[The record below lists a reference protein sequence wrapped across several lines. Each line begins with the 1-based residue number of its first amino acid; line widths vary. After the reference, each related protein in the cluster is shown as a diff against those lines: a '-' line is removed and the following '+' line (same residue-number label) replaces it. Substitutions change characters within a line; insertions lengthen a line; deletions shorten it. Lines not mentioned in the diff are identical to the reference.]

1 MTNLRETQR
10 HERIVPVTI
19 NSEATELVVE
29 PHRSLLDALRWRPPD
44 RHQRRVRRGRVRFMH
59 RDHGWQACQL
69 VPGAGRR
76 GRWRR
81 NVHHRRHTALR
92 RHAASVA
99 GELHEAR
106 RRTVR
111 FCTPDHRRGEG
122 AARREPDADVDEIR
136 FALAG
141 NICRC
146 TGYTK
151 IIEAVD
157 RRRASCR
164 ATRGRGMNA
173 RSFEPR
179 VPGAESVA
187 AHRSVIGTSVKRSDL
202 IGKVTGD
209 AKYVADIALAR
220 PAARQDAAQQDRAC
234 AHRGHRHRRALALPG
249 VKAVLTHENVPRV
262 LHAGSPHPRSASV
275 TCDQYILD
283 DKVRYWG
290 EGVAVVAA
298 TTEEIAEEALGLID
312 VEYEA
317 LPAVFTVEDA
327 MKPGAPLIHD
337 RAPGGNLVL
346 DPVVFTRGD
355 IENGFAEADLILEGE
370 YEGGRPTPAY
380 MEPNVFACQWD
391 GNGNLTVWIST
402 QTAFMVRGIMAE
414 VLGLPLH
421 KVRVLVDH
429 MGGGFGAKQ
438 DLFQTEFFCALLAK
452 ETRRPVRMEYSREET
467 FLGGRTRH
475 PAKVWLKQGFRK
487 DGTLTARQARVVFNS
502 GAYGSHGPGVTI
514 VGTSAMT
521 SLYRCDNIHLEGRC
535 VYTNSPIAGAFRG
548 YGVVQT
554 YWALDIQM
562 DEAAAAL
569 GIDPA
574 ELKLKNAVR
583 EGDIAP
589 SNHPLIGHGLEDCIR
604 RGQQEVGW
612 AVLRRRVRNETGP
625 LRRGWGMGC
634 EMHGSSAYPGIKE
647 QGNAIVKMN
656 EDGTVVLLTGTAGLG
671 TGAHTALAQ
680 IVAEELGVVF
690 ENVSVVHGDTDVVPW
705 DIGAFASHTTFMGG
719 RAAQMAAT
727 EVKKQ
732 LLARAAAQLEA
743 DPGDLQVRDG
753 GSRCWVPTARSRCA
767 RPWRREGH
775 PGSPIRGH
783 RHVSPDQ
790 VVFVRRALRRSS
802 GRYRDRA
809 NRGETGGAGARD
821 RQGHPP
827 GGGGGPDRRRHPARH
842 RPHLV

>member
-1 MTNLRETQR
+1 
-10 HERIVPVTI
+10 
-19 NSEATELVVE
+19 
-29 PHRSLLDALRWRPPD
+29 
-44 RHQRRVRRGRVRFMH
+44 
-59 RDHGWQACQL
+59 
-69 VPGAGRR
+69 
-76 GRWRR
+76 
-81 NVHHRRHTALR
+81 
-92 RHAASVA
+92 
-99 GELHEAR
+99 
-106 RRTVR
+106 
-111 FCTPDHRRGEG
+111 
-122 AARREPDADVDEIR
+122 
-136 FALAG
+136 
-141 NICRC
+141 
-146 TGYTK
+146 
-151 IIEAVD
+151 
-157 RRRASCR
+157 
-164 ATRGRGMNA
+164 MNA
-173 RSFEPR
+173 AVMDASI
-179 VPGAESVA
+179 
-187 AHRSVIGTSVKRSDL
+187 IGTSVRRNDL
-202 IGKVTGD
+202 LAKVTGD
-209 AKYVADIALAR
+209 AKYVADMQMPGLLHGKTLRSNVAHAR
-220 PAARQDAAQQDRAC
+220 IKRIDT
-234 AHRGHRHRRALALPG
+234 RRALALPG

-283 DKVRYWG
+283 SKVRYWG

-298 TTEEIAEEALGLID
+298 TSEEMAEEALGLIE
-312 VEYEA
+312 VEYEQ

-327 MKPGAPLIHD
+327 LRPGAPLIHD

-355 IENGFAEADLILEGE
+355 IEKGFAQADLILEGE

-380 MEPNVFACQWD
+380 MEPNVCTCQWD

-438 DLFQTEFFCALLAK
+438 DLFQTEFLCALLAR
-452 ETRRPVRMEYSREET
+452 ETRRPVRMEFSREET

-475 PAKVWLKQGFRK
+475 PAKVWLKQGFKK

-521 SLYRCDNIHLEGRC
+521 SLYRCENIHLEGRC

-554 YWALDIQM
+554 YYALDIQM
-562 DEAAAAL
+562 DEAAVAL

-604 RGQQEVGW
+604 RGQKEVGW
-612 AVLRRRVRNETGP
+612 AALRDRARTKTGA
-625 LRRGWGMGC
+625 LRRGWGIGC

-732 LLARAAAQLEA
+732 LLARAAGQLAA

-753 GSRCWVPTARSRCA
+753 VISVLGTDRAITVRETVCAKKGMPAAQFVGSATYHPTKSYSFAA
-767 RPWRREGH
+767 HFVEVQVDTETGQ
-775 PGSPIRGH
+775 
-783 RHVSPDQ
+783 VEVKQ
-790 VVFVRRALRRSS
+790 VVPVHEIGKVIHPVGAAGQIEGGIQQGIGHTLYEDYQIDLRTGRSLNANFVDYKMPLSMDMPAIRTVIL
-802 GRYRDRA
+802 
-809 NRGETGGAGARD
+809 ETAPD
-821 RQGHPP
+821 P
-827 GGGGGPDRRRHPARH
+827 GGPFGAKGVGEDPIVAIGPAIANAIFDAIGVRFRHYPIKPEQVLQGLAELHASRSH
-842 RPHLV
+842 A